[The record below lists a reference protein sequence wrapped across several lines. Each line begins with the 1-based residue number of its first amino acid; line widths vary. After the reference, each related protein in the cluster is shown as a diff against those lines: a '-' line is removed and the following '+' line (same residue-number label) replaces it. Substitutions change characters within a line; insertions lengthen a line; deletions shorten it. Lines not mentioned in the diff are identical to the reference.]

1 MLPTTQP
8 KREKNNYYY
17 HKDPSIPYIFIPPPN
32 NISRNKILSLENKT
46 MISPFLRNLGF
57 WWKIVCSHW
66 ENILEYFVK
75 KYYFLIS
82 LN

>member
-17 HKDPSIPYIFIPPPN
+17 HKDPSIPYIFIPPP

-82 LN
+82 FN